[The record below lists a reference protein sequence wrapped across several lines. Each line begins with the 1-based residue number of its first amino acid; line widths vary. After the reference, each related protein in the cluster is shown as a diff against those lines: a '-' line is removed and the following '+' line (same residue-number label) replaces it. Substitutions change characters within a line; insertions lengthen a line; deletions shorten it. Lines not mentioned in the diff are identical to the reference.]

1 MPDETTKKPS
11 ANGEGGGGNGGI
23 GDLIPVSIEA
33 EMRTSYLAYS
43 MSVIIGR
50 ALPDVRDGLKPVH
63 RRSLYAMQDLGNF
76 HNRAYK
82 KSARVVGDVIGKY
95 HPHGDSA
102 VYEAI
107 VRLAQ
112 PWSMRYVLV
121 DGQGNFGSVDGD
133 APAAMRYTEIRMD
146 RLAEELLADIDKE
159 TVDFGPNYDDS
170 LQEPLVLPAR
180 FPNLLV
186 NGATGIAVGMATNI
200 PPHNMREVVDA
211 TIHLVDNPRASV
223 GDLMKFVPGPDFPTG
238 AFITGRDG
246 IRKAYETGRGQIVM
260 RARHNIETSKKGDRE
275 SIIFDEIPY
284 QVNKARLIE
293 RIAELVRDKKIDGI
307 SDVRDESDRQGM
319 RIVIDLKRDAVSGVV
334 LNNLFALTPLQTSFG
349 VVLLAIDGGQP
360 RTLSL
365 KEVLER
371 FIAHR
376 REVVTRR
383 SRYELRKA
391 EARLHIVEGL
401 LVAQDIIDHV
411 ITIIRRS
418 KDVDEARWGLTHVL
432 SPALYQHERFQGL
445 PRVDLGKA
453 REQMA
458 ALVARVQGEIKEYAG
473 LSHKYEEKG
482 FSEEQAKNILDMR
495 LQRLTGLQ
503 REELFKEL
511 LELLRDIT
519 RLRDILANE
528 STLLSVIKAELK
540 EIRDR
545 YGDDR
550 RTEIVGEVGE
560 LAAEDLIADEPM
572 VVTLS
577 HAGYVKRSPLSEYR
591 AQKRGGRGK
600 TGAATKEDDFVTDLF
615 VASTHATL
623 MPITTRGRLYW
634 IKVHEIPS
642 AGRAARGK
650 AIVNLIQLQPGEKLT
665 AVLVTKDFPEN
676 QFVFFAT
683 RKGVVKRTDL
693 SAFANM
699 RSSGLIALGIEDG
712 DSLVA
717 AKITDGSKDILLS
730 TAEGMSIRFPES
742 EVRSMGRAAYGV
754 KGITLEGTDEVVGA
768 DLVEPGNTILTVTE
782 NGYGK
787 RTEEAEYRIQGRGG
801 KGIIDIKTTERNG
814 KVVSVAQAKDT
825 DEVMLVTNGGM
836 LIRMKVK
843 EISVIGRNTQGVRL
857 ISLESADEKVTGIS
871 RLPEV
876 EGEDGTDPGTPPPAG
891 GSVEAAAGEPA
902 EPSGG
907 GSSGGG
913 APPEG
918 EGGESPDGG
927 GPEEPPAEGE

>member
-11 ANGEGGGGNGGI
+11 GNGEDGGRGNGGI

-63 RRSLYAMQDLGNF
+63 RRSLFAMQDLGNF

-170 LQEPLVLPAR
+170 LHEPLVLPAR

-211 TIHLVDNPRASV
+211 TIHLVDNPRATFL
-223 GDLMKFVPGPDFPTG
+223 DLMKFVPGPDFPTG

-246 IRKAYETGRGQIVM
+246 IRKAYETGRGQLVM
-260 RARHNIETSKKGDRE
+260 RARHAIETSKKGDRE

-293 RIAELVRDKKIDGI
+293 RIAELVRDKKIEGI

-319 RIVIDLKRDAVSGVV
+319 RIVVDLKRDAVSGVV
-334 LNNLFALTPLQTSFG
+334 LNNLFTLTPLQTSFG
-349 VVLLAIDGGQP
+349 MVLLAIDGGQP
-360 RTLSL
+360 RTLGL
-365 KEVLER
+365 KEILER

-383 SRYELRKA
+383 SRFELRKA
-391 EARLHIVEGL
+391 EGRLHIVEGL

-432 SPALYQHERFQGL
+432 SPVLYEHERFQDL
-445 PRVDLGKA
+445 PRLDAGKA

-503 REELFKEL
+503 REELYKEMI
-511 LELLRDIT
+511 EL
-519 RLRDILANE
+519 LRDILANE
-528 STLLSVIKAELK
+528 STLLSVIKGELK

-560 LAAEDLIADEPM
+560 LVAEDLIADEPM

-634 IKVHEIPS
+634 IKVHEIPA

-650 AIVNLIQLQPGEKLT
+650 AIVNLIQLQQGEKLT

-683 RKGVVKRTDL
+683 RKGIVKRTDL

-699 RSSGLIALGIEDG
+699 RSSGLIALGVEDG

-730 TAEGMSIRFPES
+730 TAEGMSIRFPEG

-768 DLVEPGNTILTVTE
+768 DLVEPGTTILTVTE

-814 KVVSVAQAKDT
+814 KVVGVAQAKDT

-871 RLPEV
+871 RLPEA
-876 EGEDGTDPGTPPPAG
+876 EGEEGTDPSTVPPPAEG
-891 GSVEAAAGEPA
+891 P
-902 EPSGG
+902 
-907 GSSGGG
+907 
-913 APPEG
+913 PPE
-918 EGGESPDGG
+918 
-927 GPEEPPAEGE
+927 PEEPPDGAE

>member
-1 MPDETTKKPS
+1 MPDEPQKPPPPG
-11 ANGEGGGGNGGI
+11 APADGGGGI
-23 GDLIPVSIEA
+23 GDLTPVSIEQ

-43 MSVIIGR
+43 MSVIVGR

-63 RRSLYAMQDLGNF
+63 RRSLFAMNDLGNL
-76 HNRAYK
+76 HNRPYK

-112 PWSMRYVLV
+112 TWSMRYVLV

-133 APAAMRYTEIRMD
+133 APAAMRYTEIRMA
-146 RLAEELLADIDKE
+146 RLAEELLADIEKD
-159 TVDFGPNYDDS
+159 TVDFGANYDDS

-180 FPNLLV
+180 FPNLLI
-186 NGATGIAVGMATNI
+186 NGSSGIAVGMATNI
-200 PPHNMREVVDA
+200 PPHNLGEVVDA
-211 TIHLVDNPRASV
+211 TIHLVDHPRATV
-223 GDLMKFVPGPDFPTG
+223 AELMRFVPGPDFPTG

-246 IRKAYETGRGQIVM
+246 IRKAYETGRGQITM
-260 RARHNIETSKKGDRE
+260 RARHEVETSKKGDRE
-275 SIIFDEIPY
+275 SLIFSEIPY
-284 QVNKARLIE
+284 QVNKARLVE
-293 RIAELVRDKKIDGI
+293 RIAELVRDKKLDGV
-307 SDVRDESDRQGM
+307 SDVRDESDRHGM
-319 RIVIDLKRDAVSGVV
+319 RIVVELKRDAVSGVV
-334 LNNLFALTPLQTSFG
+334 LNNLFANTPLQTSFG
-349 VVLLAIDGGQP
+349 IVLLAIDGGQP
-360 RTLSL
+360 RTLNL
-365 KEVLER
+365 KEILER

-383 SRYELRKA
+383 SRFDLRKA

-411 ITIIRRS
+411 IAIIRRS
-418 KDVDEARWGLTHVL
+418 KDVDEARWGLTHIL
-432 SPALYQHERFQGL
+432 SPALHQHERFADL
-445 PRVDLGKA
+445 PRLDMEKA
-453 REQMA
+453 RRQMA
-458 ALVARVQGEIKEYAG
+458 ALVARVAGEVPGYAG
-473 LSHKYEEKG
+473 LSYAYADRG
-482 FSEEQAKNILDMR
+482 FSEEQAKNILEMR
-495 LQRLTGLQ
+495 LQRLTGMQ
-503 REELFKEL
+503 REELFKEMVD
-511 LELLRDIT
+511 LLREIA
-519 RLRDILANE
+519 RLRDILGNE
-528 STLLSVIKAELK
+528 SSLLNVIKAELK

-545 YGDDR
+545 YADAR

-560 LAAEDLIADEPM
+560 LAAEDLIADEAM

-577 HAGYVKRSPLSEYR
+577 HAGYVKRNPLTEYR

-623 MPITTRGRLYW
+623 MPITNRGRLYW
-634 IKVHEIPS
+634 IKVHEIPA

-650 AIVNLIQLQPGEKLT
+650 AIVNLIQLQPTEQLT

-683 RKGVVKRTDL
+683 RKGLVKRTDL
-693 SAFANM
+693 SSFANV
-699 RSSGLIALGIEDG
+699 RSSGIIALGVEDG

-754 KGITLEGTDEVVGA
+754 KGIQLEGNDEVVGA
-768 DLVEPGNTILTVTE
+768 DLVEPGTTILTVTE

-787 RTEEAEYRIQGRGG
+787 RTEEAEYRVQGRGG

-814 KVVSVAQAKDT
+814 KVVGVAQVRDN

-871 RLPEV
+871 RLPEAESDETPEPGGAAPG
-876 EGEDGTDPGTPPPAG
+876 EGASGEKVAITRPPPAG
-891 GSVEAAAGEPA
+891 PDEPGQ
-902 EPSGG
+902 E
-907 GSSGGG
+907 
-913 APPEG
+913 
-918 EGGESPDGG
+918 
-927 GPEEPPAEGE
+927 